1 VVRGGRRIDQAT
13 LAGLRATLDDEVSR
27 VVDAARPRGV
37 VGPTGDVDAATVEPD
52 ALDELLDT
60 LRREETER

>member
-1 VVRGGRRIDQAT
+1 MA
-13 LAGLRATLDDEVSR
+13 
-27 VVDAARPRGV
+27 DAARPQGV
-37 VGPTGDVDAATVEPD
+37 VGPTGDVDAATVGAD